1 MRVANGLRDGNNVSA
16 PAQYPVVI
24 RPGDAAERRG
34 FGRARLLPSHASA
47 RGKARQEPR
56 PPEAAPTANSS
67 LSVGA
72 VILFEA
78 PRHRATNRGQLVI
91 EFALVLPILLLVVF
105 GITEFGRA
113 LMTVNVLNAAAR
125 EGARV
130 AAVGGD
136 STSAVNRVVAVVQ
149 AGSIK
154 NWAISVTHPD
164 PISRAITVTVT
175 TQFQALSA
183 KIIPALIPPITLRG
197 QTVMRFEG

>member
-1 MRVANGLRDGNNVSA
+1 M
-16 PAQYPVVI
+16 
-24 RPGDAAERRG
+24 
-34 FGRARLLPSHASA
+34 
-47 RGKARQEPR
+47 
-56 PPEAAPTANSS
+56 
-67 LSVGA
+67 SVG
-72 VILFEA
+72 
-78 PRHRATNRGQLVI
+78 RTSKRRRSDHGQSVI

-136 STSAVNRVVAVVQ
+136 STSAVNRVIAVLQ
-149 AGSIK
+149 AASIK
-154 NWAISVTHPD
+154 NWAIGVTHPD
-164 PISRAITVTVT
+164 PTTRAITVTVT

-183 KIIPALIPPITLRG
+183 KVIPTLIPPMTLRG